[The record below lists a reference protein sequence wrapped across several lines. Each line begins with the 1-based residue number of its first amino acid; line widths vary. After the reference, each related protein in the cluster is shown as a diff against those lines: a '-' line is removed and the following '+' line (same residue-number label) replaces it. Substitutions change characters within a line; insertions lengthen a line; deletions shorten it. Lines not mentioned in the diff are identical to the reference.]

1 MMMNLIERN
10 ETLNRTVR
18 ELMTEKIFFQP
29 IPKFSKPK
37 CMRTNEARAIFFE
50 QTPLCHE
57 STIFVGS
64 SGRLEAPGHRFW
76 VLPQTKTGRPTNDGD
91 D

>member
-1 MMMNLIERN
+1 MIMDLIERN
-10 ETLNRTVR
+10 ET
-18 ELMTEKIFFQP
+18 MICM
-29 IPKFSKPK
+29 PK
-37 CMRTNEARAIFFE
+37 CMRPNEARAVFFE

-64 SGRLEAPGHRFW
+64 SGRIEAPGHRFW